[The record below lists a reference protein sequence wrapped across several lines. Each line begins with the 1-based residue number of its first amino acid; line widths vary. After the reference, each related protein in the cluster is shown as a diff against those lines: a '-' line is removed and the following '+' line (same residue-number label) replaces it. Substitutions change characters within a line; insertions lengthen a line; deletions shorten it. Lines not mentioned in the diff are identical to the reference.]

1 MLNYG
6 RKLILRVI
14 FMINEILQYS
24 NTLTVLYVE
33 DDKAIRDQMAET
45 LQDFFQEVIVA
56 EDGQEGLE
64 KFSAYKEKFH
74 SYPDIVIT
82 DIRMPRLT
90 GIEMSKKILFLNPE
104 QIIIIHSAHNESELL
119 LDLINM
125 GVSHFLLKP
134 LQPQQ
139 LYKTLHKASKKH
151 YYEKMESG
159 YKKELEIAIATAED
173 ATKAKDEFLANM
185 SHEIRTPMNAIIG
198 LSHILMETSLD
209 KKQFDYLSKIKNSG
223 DLLLG
228 IINDILDFS
237 KIEAGKL
244 DVENIEFN
252 LNTTLENVSNMISVK
267 AEEKGLEVV
276 FDIANNVPAMIK
288 GDPLRLGQVIIN
300 LMNNAVKFTN
310 EGEIV
315 LKTKMLLSSEGKSLL
330 QFEVIDTGIGLTG
343 EQIGKLFQ
351 AFSQA
356 DSSTSRQYGGT
367 GLGLTISKQLVE
379 LMGGSIWV
387 ESEYGK
393 GSRFIFTIET
403 VQLERR
409 SYRLPSRSLMKKKVL
424 IADHNAKT
432 SAALTQMLG
441 YFQYTALHAS
451 TAQEAKSLILDNSF
465 DIVFIDKQI
474 MSACNS
480 QEVQKHCN
488 AKVVLMESGL
498 QVMSDRMFNDITIHA
513 QLAKPFNQQ
522 MIFRVI
528 LELFS
533 KESVKITRTMPKI
546 IKNDLSVLKGSR
558 ILLAEDNVINQ
569 TVVFGL
575 LEDTGIEV
583 IIANNGQ
590 EALEELEKHID
601 IEMVLMDINMPVMD
615 GYEAAIELRKKSK
628 YDNLPIVALTA
639 NAMQKDIDRVKEVG
653 MQEHLGKPIDVQVL
667 YSLLLTYITTKVG
680 VSEVKEE
687 KKKDDE
693 LKETLQHI
701 SKLKELNIQEGMERV
716 GGNAVLYK
724 NILFDFSDIFRDSV
738 TQFETL
744 IKKGDMEEVSRL
756 AHNIKGTAGNI
767 GAESLFKIME
777 LFETAREEENDFT
790 LLLHRYKEVFECLL
804 SSIDTF
810 RGDEQSPSKKKN
822 IIDQKHLDMLLET
835 IVEKAKKRKAL
846 ACKELSEEL
855 QQYEWPQ
862 KYEDSLDKIV
872 VLLKRYQF
880 KEAISTIEGIQ

>member
-1 MLNYG
+1 MTVNIDEVLS
-6 RKLILRVI
+6 
-14 FMINEILQYS
+14 YS
-24 NTLTVLYVE
+24 STLTVLYVE
-33 DDKAIRDQMAET
+33 DDKAMREQMTEI
-45 LQDFFQEVIVA
+45 LQDLFQEVIVA

-64 KFSAYKEKFH
+64 KFSSYKEKFR
-74 SYPDIVIT
+74 SYPDLVIT
-82 DIRMPRLT
+82 DIRMPRLD
-90 GIEMSKKILFLNPE
+90 GVEMSKKILALHPE
-104 QIIIIHSAHNESELL
+104 QIVIVQSAHNESDLL
-119 LDLINM
+119 LELINM
-125 GVSHFLLKP
+125 GISHFLLKP

-139 LYKTLHKASKKH
+139 LYQTLRKASKRH

-159 YKKELEIAIATAED
+159 YKKELEEAVVTAQL

-209 KKQFDYLSKIKNSG
+209 KKQFDYISKIKNSG

-244 DVENIEFN
+244 HVENIEFN

-267 AEEKGLEVV
+267 AEEKGLELV

-300 LMNNAVKFTN
+300 LMNNAVKFTDK
-310 EGEIV
+310 GEVV
-315 LKTKMLLSSEGKSLL
+315 LKTKMLPPLEGKELL
-330 QFEVIDTGIGLTG
+330 QFEVVDTGIGLTE
-343 EQIGKLFQ
+343 EQIEKLFQ

-356 DSSTSRQYGGT
+356 DSRTSRKYGGS

-379 LMGGSIWV
+379 LMGGNIWV

-403 VQLERR
+403 EQLERR

-424 IADHNAKT
+424 IADPNAKT

-451 TAQEAKSLILDNSF
+451 SAQEAKLLLLDNSF

-474 MSACNS
+474 IAACDS
-480 QEVQKHCN
+480 EEVQKHCN
-488 AKVVLMESGL
+488 AKIVLMESGL
-498 QVMSDRMFNDITIHA
+498 QVTSDRMFNGITIHA

-522 MIFRVI
+522 MVFRVI

-533 KESVKITRTMPKI
+533 KESLKKIQTIPKIT
-546 IKNDLSVLKGSR
+546 KNDLSVLRGSR

-569 TVVFGL
+569 TVIFGL

-583 IIANNGQ
+583 IIANDGK
-590 EALEELEKHID
+590 EALEQLKKHKD
-601 IEMVLMDINMPVMD
+601 IEMVFMDINMPVMD
-615 GYEAAIELRKKSK
+615 GYKATTELRKERK
-628 YDNLPIVALTA
+628 YDHIPVIALTA
-639 NAMQKDIDRVKEVG
+639 NAMQKDIERAKEVG
-653 MQEHLGKPIDVQVL
+653 MQEHLGKPIDVQAL
-667 YSLLLTYITTKVG
+667 YTLLLTHIIAKTDGSKVRREKEKENDTK
-680 VSEVKEE
+680 
-687 KKKDDE
+687 D
-693 LKETLQHI
+693 TLQYI
-701 SKLKELNIQEGMERV
+701 SKLKGLNTQEGIERV
-716 GGNAVLYK
+716 GGDALLYQ
-724 NILFDFSDIFRDSV
+724 NILFDFADIFRDSAAK
-738 TQFETL
+738 FEIL
-744 IKKGDMEEVSRL
+744 FQEGDREGVSHL

-767 GAESLFKIME
+767 GADSLFKMME
-777 LFETAREEENDFT
+777 LFETAIGEQENDLD
-790 LLLHRYKEVFECLL
+790 LLLHRYKEVFDHLL
-804 SSIDTF
+804 VTIDTF
-810 RGDEQSPSKKKN
+810 REEKQVSAQKKKV
-822 IIDQKHLDMLLET
+822 IEEKQLDILLEQ

-846 ACKELSEEL
+846 ACNKLSGEL
-855 QQYEWPQ
+855 QSYAWPQ
-862 KYEDSLDKIV
+862 EYEDTLERIV

-880 KEAISTIEGIQ
+880 KEAISTIEEIK

>member
-1 MLNYG
+1 MTANINEVLNY
-6 RKLILRVI
+6 
-14 FMINEILQYS
+14 S
-24 NTLTVLYVE
+24 STLTVLYVE
-33 DDKAIRDQMAET
+33 DDKAIREQMTET

-56 EDGQEGLE
+56 EDGQMGLE
-64 KFSAYKEKFH
+64 KFSSYKEKFH
-74 SYPDIVIT
+74 SYPDLVIT
-82 DIRMPRLT
+82 DIRMPRFN
-90 GIEMSKKILFLNPE
+90 GIEMSKKILSLHPE

-119 LDLINM
+119 LELINM
-125 GVSHFLLKP
+125 GINYFLLKP
-134 LQPQQ
+134 LRPQQ
-139 LYKTLHKASKKH
+139 LYHTLHKASKRH
-151 YYEKMESG
+151 YYEKMELG
-159 YKKELEIAIATAED
+159 YKKELEVAIETATL

-267 AEEKGLEVV
+267 AEEKGLELV

-300 LMNNAVKFTN
+300 LMNNAVKFTDK
-310 EGEIV
+310 GEVV
-315 LKTKMLLSSEGKSLL
+315 LKTKMLSSSEEKSLL
-330 QFEVIDTGIGLTG
+330 QFEVIDTGIGLSQ
-343 EQIGKLFQ
+343 EQISKLFQ

-356 DSSTSRQYGGT
+356 DSSISRQYGGT

-403 VQLERR
+403 EQLERR

-424 IADHNAKT
+424 IADPNAKT

-451 TAQEAKSLILDNSF
+451 SAQEAKSLILDNSF

-474 MSACNS
+474 IAACDS
-480 QEVQKHCN
+480 EEVQKHCN
-488 AKVVLMESGL
+488 AKIVLMESGL
-498 QVMSDRMFNDITIHA
+498 QVMSDRMFNGITIHS

-522 MIFRVI
+522 MIFSVI

-533 KESVKITRTMPKI
+533 KESVKRTQTMSKVT
-546 IKNDLSVLKGSR
+546 KNDLSVLSGSR

-569 TVVFGL
+569 TVIFGL

-583 IIANNGQ
+583 IIANNGK
-590 EALEELEKHID
+590 EALEQLEKHTD
-601 IEMVLMDINMPVMD
+601 IEMVLMDISMPVMD
-615 GYEAAIELRKKSK
+615 GYEAVIELRKKSK
-628 YDNLPIVALTA
+628 YDKLPVIALTA
-639 NAMQKDIDRVKEVG
+639 NAMQKDIDKAKKVG

-667 YSLLLTYITTKVG
+667 YSLLLTYITAKVDA
-680 VSEVKEE
+680 SEVKEE

-701 SKLKELNIQEGMERV
+701 SKLKELNVQEGMERV
-716 GGNAVLYK
+716 GGDALLYR
-724 NILFDFSDIFRDSV
+724 NILFDFSDIFRNSV

-744 IKKGDMEEVSRL
+744 IKEGDREEASRL

-767 GAESLFKIME
+767 GAESLFKMME
-777 LFETAREEENDFT
+777 LFEGALEHQEEDFT
-790 LLLHRYKEVFECLL
+790 LLLHRYKEMFETLL
-804 SSIDTF
+804 ASIATLKEENQNITDKKSMIEPKLL
-810 RGDEQSPSKKKN
+810 DE
-822 IIDQKHLDMLLET
+822 LLEQ
-835 IVEKAKKRKAL
+835 IVQKAKTRKAL
-846 ACKELSEEL
+846 ACKELSKEL
-855 QQYEWPQ
+855 QSYAWPQ
-862 KYEDSLDKIV
+862 EYEDFLDNIV
-872 VLLKRYQF
+872 TLLKRYQF
-880 KEAISTIEGIQ
+880 KEAIAAIEERE

>member
-1 MLNYG
+1 MTANINEALNY
-6 RKLILRVI
+6 
-14 FMINEILQYS
+14 S
-24 NTLTVLYVE
+24 STLTVLYVE
-33 DDKAIRDQMAET
+33 DDKAIREQMREI

-56 EDGQEGLE
+56 QDGQEGWE
-64 KFSAYKEKFH
+64 KFSSYKDKFH
-74 SYPDIVIT
+74 AYPDIVIT
-82 DIRMPRLT
+82 DIRMPHID
-90 GIEMSKKILFLNPE
+90 GIEMSKKILSLHPE
-104 QIIIIHSAHNESELL
+104 QIIIIHSAHNESDLL

-125 GVSHFLLKP
+125 GISHFLLKP

-139 LYKTLHKASKKH
+139 LYQTLHKASKRH

-159 YKKELEIAIATAED
+159 YKKELEDAIATAEL

-267 AEEKGLEVV
+267 AEEKGLELV
-276 FDIANNVPAMIK
+276 FDIDNNVPAMIK

-300 LMNNAVKFTN
+300 LMNNAVKFTDK
-310 EGEIV
+310 GEIV
-315 LKTKMLLSSEGKSLL
+315 LKSKMLSLSEGKGLL

-343 EQIGKLFQ
+343 EQIEKLFQ

-387 ESEYGK
+387 ESDYGK
-393 GSRFIFTIET
+393 GSRFLFTIET
-403 VQLERR
+403 EQLERR

-424 IADHNAKT
+424 IADNNAKT

-451 TAQEAKSLILDNSF
+451 NAQEAKALILDNHF

-474 MSACNS
+474 ISACDS
-480 QEVQKHCN
+480 EEVQKHCN
-488 AKVVLMESGL
+488 AKIVLMKSGL
-498 QVMSDRMFNDITIHA
+498 QVVSNRMFNGITIHT

-522 MIFRVI
+522 MLFRVI
-528 LELFS
+528 LELFG
-533 KESVKITRTMPKI
+533 KESVKRTKTMPKVT
-546 IKNDLSVLKGSR
+546 KNDLSVLKGSR

-569 TVVFGL
+569 TVIFGL

-583 IIANNGQ
+583 IIANNGK
-590 EALEELEKHID
+590 EALEQLEENTD

-615 GYEAAIELRKKSK
+615 GYEATIELRKKSK

-639 NAMQKDIDRVKEVG
+639 NAMQKDINRAKEIG

-667 YSLLLTYITTKVG
+667 YSLLLTCLT
-680 VSEVKEE
+680 VKMDIAEI
-687 KKKDDE
+687 
-693 LKETLQHI
+693 KEDKHRETEIKSTLQQI
-701 SKLKELNIQEGMERV
+701 LKLKELNVEEGMERV
-716 GGNAVLYK
+716 GGDAVLYK

-738 TQFETL
+738 SEFEIL
-744 IKKGDMEEVSRL
+744 FNDERWNEASSL

-767 GAESLFKIME
+767 GAESLFKMME
-777 LFETAREEENDFT
+777 LFEISLKQEESDFT
-790 LLLHRYKEVFECLL
+790 LLLHRYKEVFDTL
-804 SSIDTF
+804 SFSIETL
-810 RGDEQSPSKKKN
+810 RKEHQGTSKKKN
-822 IIDQKHLDMLLET
+822 MIKQEHLDSLLEQ
-835 IVEKAKKRKAL
+835 IVQQAKKRKAL
-846 ACKELSEEL
+846 ACKELSKEL
-855 QQYEWPQ
+855 QAYAWPQ
-862 KYEDSLDKIV
+862 KYEDMLERVV

-880 KEAISTIEGIQ
+880 KEAIAIIEESK